1 MARDP
6 LVCSCS
12 WRLPRARQR
21 GRCLCRR
28 RLCRHARQE
37 RGIASHAEQ
46 IFRSPASFVAGNPN
60 GDVSVVAF
68 FDYNCPYCR
77 QGAPDLA
84 QAALRE
90 DGKVRLVLKELPVLG
105 KDSEEVARVAL
116 AAAPQGK
123 YLESQDTPP
132 RRRRSASPESLAS
145 IRRVLECDPREPR
158 PSASR
163 EGREG
168 SGKRSYA
175 LMRTNGQGE
184 KRKAEIR
191 SIALVRTS
199 PKTIGSEPLR
209 VRKATRAANSL
220 RPSLQPR

>member
-1 MARDP
+1 M
-6 LVCSCS
+6 
-12 WRLPRARQR
+12 
-21 GRCLCRR
+21 
-28 RLCRHARQE
+28 RHARQE
-37 RGIASHAEQ
+37 RGIASRAEQ
-46 IFRSPASFVAGNPN
+46 IFHAKSSFVAGNPN
-60 GDVSVVAF
+60 GDVSVVTF
-68 FDYNCPYCR
+68 LDYNCLYCR
-77 QGAPDLA
+77 EGAPDLA
-84 QAALRE
+84 KLIAQ
-90 DGKVRLVLKELPVLG
+90 DGKVRLVLKKLPVLG

>member
-1 MARDP
+1 M
-6 LVCSCS
+6 
-12 WRLPRARQR
+12 
-21 GRCLCRR
+21 
-28 RLCRHARQE
+28 RHARQE
-37 RGIASHAEQ
+37 RGIASRAEQ
-46 IFRSPASFVAGNPN
+46 IFHAKSSFVAGNPN
-60 GDVSVVAF
+60 GDVSVVTF
-68 FDYNCPYCR
+68 LDYNCLYCR
-77 QGAPDLA
+77 EGAPDLA
-84 QAALRE
+84 KLIAQ
-90 DGKVRLVLKELPVLG
+90 DGKVRLVLKKLPVLG

-123 YLESQDTPP
+123 YLELDQGCSPSQDTPP

>member
-1 MARDP
+1 MPSPAM
-6 LVCSCS
+6 
-12 WRLPRARQR
+12 
-21 GRCLCRR
+21 
-28 RLCRHARQE
+28 RHARQE
-37 RGIASHAEQ
+37 RGIASRDEQ
-46 IFRSPASFVAGNPN
+46 IFHAKSSFVAGNPN
-60 GDVSVVAF
+60 GDVSVVTF
-68 FDYNCPYCR
+68 LDYNCLYCR
-77 QGAPDLA
+77 EGAPDLA
-84 QAALRE
+84 KLIAQ
-90 DGKVRLVLKELPVLG
+90 DGKVRLVLKKLPVLG